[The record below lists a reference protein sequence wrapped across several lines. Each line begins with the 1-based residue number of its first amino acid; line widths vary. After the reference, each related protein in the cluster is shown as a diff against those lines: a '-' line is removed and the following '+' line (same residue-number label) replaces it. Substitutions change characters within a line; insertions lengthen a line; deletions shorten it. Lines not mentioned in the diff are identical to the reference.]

1 MPELPEVETVVRALR
16 DPLIGRTF
24 NGFESLWPNQI
35 VTPDDVAELRARI
48 HNRTVT
54 AVDRRAKYIVMTL
67 DGGEETL
74 IVHLKMTGHLAVV
87 PAEQPVHHHVRNLF
101 KLKDGFDLRFR
112 DTRKFGRIYLVKEPA
127 EILAKLGPEPLE
139 EAFTAEVLTE
149 RLAGRTRIIKPLLL
163 DQTIIAG
170 IGNIYADE
178 ALFDANIRPDRRANS
193 LSAGEIS
200 RLWHGIRRALQEGI
214 DREGASIDSYIK
226 PDGTKGDMQNAVNVY
241 GRKDNPCYVCG
252 RPVERIVLAQRSTHF
267 CSHCQK

>member
-24 NGFESLWPNQI
+24 IGFESYWPNQI
-35 VTPDDVAELRARI
+35 VVPDDVDQLRSRI
-48 HNRTVT
+48 DKRTVT
-54 AVDRRAKYIVMTL
+54 AVNRRAKYIVITL

-87 PAEQPVHHHVRNLF
+87 PSKRPIHKHVRNLF

-112 DTRKFGRIYLVKEPA
+112 DMRKFGRIYLVKNPLD
-127 EILAKLGPEPLE
+127 ILAKLGPEPLE
-139 EAFTAEVLTE
+139 DAFTAELFQQ
-149 RLAGRTRIIKPLLL
+149 RIAGRTRIIKPLLL
-163 DQTIIAG
+163 DQTIVAG

-178 ALFDANIRPDRRANS
+178 TLFDAKVRPDRSADS
-193 LSAGEIS
+193 LTEAEIH
-200 RLWHGIRRALQEGI
+200 LIWKGIRRALQEGI

-241 GRKDNPCYVCG
+241 GRTAAPCYDCG
-252 RPVERIVLAQRSTHF
+252 QPIERIVLAQRSTHF
-267 CSHCQK
+267 CPHCQK